1 MEGEAV
7 VAAAL
12 RHFGPGVVQLLPIGG
27 GGGGGGGKEAGRAW
41 GAPGLAVWKV
51 PDRSSYR
58 EEDVEPAEV
67 AGAEGP
73 QLETGSSRR
82 RRWFDSFAAVPP
94 EERADWQDIDGK
106 WHNGQGVIRET
117 MFPPPSASP
126 LPGAAVDATGDGG
139 VKQGQNDQDRQE
151 EVAETEAWVAG
162 QLPHCVRCLPTDCPG
177 PLGALK
183 RP

>member
-1 MEGEAV
+1 V
-7 VAAAL
+7 SL
-12 RHFGPGVVQLLPIGG
+12 FLKRQCDRTLGG
-27 GGGGGGGKEAGRAW
+27 GGGGSKEAGRAW
-41 GAPGLAVWKV
+41 GAPGLVVWKV

-151 EVAETEAWVAG
+151 GVAETEAWVAG